1 MRCGLAF
8 IQWLELCELVRSDG
22 SNPSAAVCLQ
32 LACLQRACLQLACF
46 SCLVATRC
54 LRFLNSLSA
63 QGQGGAWGAGDLLFS
78 FLGVVILS
86 FGFKVYEQW
95 PVMRRHAVE
104 IVAATAS
111 SALFAMISTA
121 GMARAAGLPPSIARG
136 LVPRSGVWPS
146 GPFRGCLGGS
156 IQRLPALILLMQQ
169 SETNVAR
176 PVARG
181 PRRVAILMCWFA
193 PLS

>member
-1 MRCGLAF
+1 MGRAAGAAAGCDLAF
-8 IQWLELCELVRSDG
+8 IQWLEQRELVLS
-22 SNPSAAVCLQ
+22 SWQQPLCCCMPATCSFATCLFAACLFLCPSA
-32 LACLQRACLQLACF
+32 
-46 SCLVATRC
+46 SCNLH
-54 LRFLNSLSA
+54 FLDSLSA

-121 GMARAAGLPPSIARG
+121 GMARAAGLPPSIERG
-136 LVPRSGVWPS
+136 LVPRSGV
-146 GPFRGCLGGS
+146 GLDGS
-156 IQRLPALILLMQQ
+156 FYG
-169 SETNVAR
+169 VAVLTVVVLQ
-176 PVARG
+176 PE
-181 PRRVAILMCWFA
+181 M
-193 PLS
+193 